1 MKHASPES
9 IKLKKNLTISLVL
22 YNLSL
27 FLEDQWAARVTFPDM
42 VEEVPL
48 LVEAVVT
55 VDALE
60 RLHI

>member
-1 MKHASPES
+1 M
-9 IKLKKNLTISLVL
+9 LN
-22 YNLSL
+22 NLSL

-60 RLHI
+60 RLHIRMNYSVCAQRAPPSK